1 MSVFNFDTIQE
12 LLKGLLRNYPGRK
25 RPINLRVLSEELG
38 YKSPRTVAMVI
49 NGQRQA
55 STELVT
61 RIQYKLKLTEKESH
75 YLTLLSQKNRSL
87 KKAIHANAMIA
98 KDVDTK
104 ISSIKNSKKKYQRVS
119 NDIFQY
125 ISKWYFSPLMLMVK
139 NDDNPDFQKLADCLR
154 HKVSVTELKQ
164 AYELLKR
171 LGFVG
176 NEKLARETSFDV
188 PSTAIQQHHREMMD
202 RAQDAIGEQLMTSRE
217 LSSSTLQMPA
227 EKIELAKTR
236 IREFVKDFIS
246 EFHEADA
253 NSVYQMNLQF
263 FKHTKD

>member
-1 MSVFNFDTIQE
+1 MSVYNYENIQD
-12 LLKGLLRNYPGRK
+12 LLKGLLQNYPGRK
-25 RPINLRVLSEELG
+25 KPINLRVLSEELG

-75 YLTLLSQKNRSL
+75 YINLLSQKNRSL
-87 KKAIHANAMIA
+87 KKV
-98 KDVDTK
+98 VDHKEVETK
-104 ISSIKNSKKKYQRVS
+104 ISSIKNSKKKYQHVT

-139 NDDNPDFQKLADCLR
+139 NDDSPNFEDLAERLR
-154 HKVSVTELKQ
+154 NKISVSELKQ

-176 NEKLARETSFDV
+176 QNKMARETSFDI
-188 PSTAIQQHHREMMD
+188 PSAAIQQHHREMMA
-202 RAQDAIGEQLMTSRE
+202 RASESVSEQLMTSRE
-217 LSSSTLQMPA
+217 LSSSTLQMKP

-253 NSVYQMNLQF
+253 ESVYQMNLQF

>member
-1 MSVFNFDTIQE
+1 MSVYNYENIQD

-55 STELVT
+55 SNELVT
-61 RIQYKLKLTEKESH
+61 RIQSKLKLTEKESH
-75 YLTLLSQKNRSL
+75 YLNLLSQKNRSL
-87 KKAIHANAMIA
+87 KKAMDA
-98 KDVDTK
+98 KDVETK
-104 ISSIKNSKKKYQRVS
+104 ISSIKNSKKKYQPVS
-119 NDIFQY
+119 NDVFQY
-125 ISKWYFSPLMLMVK
+125 ISKWYFSPLMLMIK
-139 NDDNPDFQKLADCLR
+139 NDESPDFQELAICLR
-154 HKVSVTELKQ
+154 DKVSATELKQ

-176 NEKLARETSFDV
+176 NEKQARETSFDV
-188 PSTAIQQHHREMMD
+188 PSSAIQQHHREMME
-202 RAQDAIGEQLMTSRE
+202 RAKDAIGEQLMTSRE
-217 LSSSTLQMPA
+217 LSSSTLQMAP

-246 EFHEADA
+246 EFHQAEA